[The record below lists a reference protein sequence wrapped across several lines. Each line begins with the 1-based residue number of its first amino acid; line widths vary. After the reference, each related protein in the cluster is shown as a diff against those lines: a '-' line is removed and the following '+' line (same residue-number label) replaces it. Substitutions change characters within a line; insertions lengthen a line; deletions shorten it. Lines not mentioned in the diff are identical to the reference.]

1 LQDCDETVVNGCNFA
16 GTGVAFSLRNN
27 IHQGAG
33 KEGGRMQDSDVVL
46 VGTDQTW
53 REQFMSTFRRSEF
66 LEPEKALLAALLQ
79 DAIDCY
85 HKYALARDREGRELL
100 REAEHWIMTDQ
111 DDWVF
116 SFRNVCS
123 VLGVDAEYVRRGV
136 LEESARQRLGSRR
149 RYKHR
154 RHAA

>member
-1 LQDCDETVVNGCNFA
+1 M
-16 GTGVAFSLRNN
+16 
-27 IHQGAG
+27 
-33 KEGGRMQDSDVVL
+33 KDSEAVL
-46 VGTDQTW
+46 IGTDQTW
-53 REQFMSTFRRSEF
+53 RDQYLSTFRRSEF

-79 DAIDCY
+79 DAIDCF
-85 HKYALARDREGRELL
+85 HKHASARDREGRELL
-100 REAEHWIMTDQ
+100 REAERWIMTDR

-123 VLGVDAEYVRRGV
+123 VLGVDAEYIRRGI
-136 LEESARQRLGSRR
+136 LEEKSRQPIGLRR

>member
-1 LQDCDETVVNGCNFA
+1 MKDTE
-16 GTGVAFSLRNN
+16 
-27 IHQGAG
+27 
-33 KEGGRMQDSDVVL
+33 VVL
-46 VGTDQTW
+46 IGSDRTW
-53 REQFMSTFRRSEF
+53 KEHYLSTFRRSEF

-79 DAIDCY
+79 DAIDCF
-85 HKYALARDREGRELL
+85 HKHTCAQDREGQELL
-100 REAEHWIMTDQ
+100 REAEQWIMRDQ

-123 VLGVDAEYVRRGV
+123 VLGVDAEYIRRGI
-136 LEESARQRLGSRR
+136 LEERARQSAGVRR

>member
-1 LQDCDETVVNGCNFA
+1 M
-16 GTGVAFSLRNN
+16 
-27 IHQGAG
+27 H
-33 KEGGRMQDSDVVL
+33 DSDVVL
-46 VGTDQTW
+46 IGTDQTW
-53 REQFMSTFRRSEF
+53 RDQFMNTFRRSEF

-85 HKYALARDREGRELL
+85 HKYASARDREGRELL
-100 REAEHWIMTDQ
+100 REAEHWIMTDR

-136 LEESARQRLGSRR
+136 LEESSRQRLGSRR